1 LGQRYL
7 RNQLRLRQST
17 VKNQLGKPVNNPTLR
32 WIFQMFQGVDF
43 LSFSSQ
49 KQVNNLTE
57 ELINIL
63 QFFPASCQR
72 YYLISTA

>member
-1 LGQRYL
+1 M
-7 RNQLRLRQST
+7 N
-17 VKNQLGKPVNNPTLR
+17 NQLGKPVNHPTLR
-32 WIFQMFQGVDF
+32 WIFQLFQGIHF
-43 LSFSSQ
+43 LIFSSQ

-63 QFFPASCQR
+63 HFFPESCQR